1 MISKILTALACVLA
15 LSSAFLGWRL
25 YATSSQLADL
35 QKAQAVAITEASV
48 AQRATERVW
57 QQRYNDARDEA
68 EAKVVD
74 INQRY
79 EKAMSALAVCDLTV
93 SLPKPDSNSGAA
105 VPGNTPAVDQSQA
118 GGGQCAA
125 ANRDK
130 LRDLYRRQ
138 LEIARDCDITATHY
152 NELLQLYQSIQ
163 N

>member
-1 MISKILTALACVLA
+1 MFSKILTASTVTLTL
-15 LSSAFLGWRL
+15 LSAFLGWRL
-25 YATSSQLADL
+25 YDAKAEFAALE
-35 QKAQAVAITEASV
+35 KAQAVAVQQAAIDR
-48 AQRATERVW
+48 RATEQKW
-57 QQRYNDARDEA
+57 QQEYDNARDLA
-68 EAKVVD
+68 DKQLDAVNK
-74 INQRY
+74 RY
-79 EKAMSALAVCDLTV
+79 EKALSALAVCNVTYG
-93 SLPKPDSNSGAA
+93 LPDIGTDTGKA